1 MKLTTITRFYDI
13 KENLVREVGDKFEAT
28 EERYGEIF
36 SVSPS
41 LVEIVKEEEKKEEP
55 KKKAKK

>member
-1 MKLTTITRFYDI
+1 MKLTTRTRFYDI
-13 KENLVREVGDKFEAT
+13 KENLVREVGDKFEAN
-28 EERYGEIF
+28 EERYGEIL

-41 LVEIVKEEEKKEEP
+41 LVEIVKEVKEEP